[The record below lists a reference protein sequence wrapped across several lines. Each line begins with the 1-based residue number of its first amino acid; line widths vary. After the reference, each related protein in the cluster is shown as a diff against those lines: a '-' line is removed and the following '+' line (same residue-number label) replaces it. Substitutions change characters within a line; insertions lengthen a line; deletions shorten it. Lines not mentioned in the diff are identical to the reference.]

1 MGVGQL
7 SESDAVDALR
17 LPFSSS
23 RHARGSNRRAI
34 TLIWGIPV
42 YLNEGY
48 DQRPWVVRM
57 KNGPELLPAQELP
70 CCLEPA
76 CEPLAVLR

>member
-34 TLIWGIPV
+34 TLIWGIPASTMGK
-42 YLNEGY
+42 N
-48 DQRPWVVRM
+48 QRSATYGGLYAGKPLTWCWRFV
-57 KNGPELLPAQELP
+57 QE
-70 CCLEPA
+70 
-76 CEPLAVLR
+76 RR

>member
-34 TLIWGIPV
+34 TLIWGIPA
-42 YLNEGY
+42 ER
-48 DQRPWVVRM
+48 RPV
-57 KNGPELLPAQELP
+57 
-70 CCLEPA
+70 
-76 CEPLAVLR
+76 

>member
-1 MGVGQL
+1 MRVGQL

-34 TLIWGIPV
+34 TLIWGIPACSTGGAAPGLHRAIR
-42 YLNEGY
+42 YFFI
-48 DQRPWVVRM
+48 
-57 KNGPELLPAQELP
+57 LLKQ
-70 CCLEPA
+70 
-76 CEPLAVLR
+76 

>member
-42 YLNEGY
+42 KENQPTLRRDLE
-48 DQRPWVVRM
+48 VAFS
-57 KNGPELLPAQELP
+57 PA
-70 CCLEPA
+70 
-76 CEPLAVLR
+76 RN

>member
-34 TLIWGIPV
+34 TLIWGIPAK
-42 YLNEGY
+42 G
-48 DQRPWVVRM
+48 DQYEYGNPSLA
-57 KNGPELLPAQELP
+57 G
-70 CCLEPA
+70 EP
-76 CEPLAVLR
+76 

>member
-17 LPFSSS
+17 LHFYSS

-34 TLIWGIPV
+34 TLIWGIPA
-42 YLNEGY
+42 N
-48 DQRPWVVRM
+48 M
-57 KNGPELLPAQELP
+57 S
-70 CCLEPA
+70 
-76 CEPLAVLR
+76 LAHDLGRTA

>member
-17 LPFSSS
+17 LPFYSS

-34 TLIWGIPV
+34 TLIWGIPGERGMYQSGQWGSV
-42 YLNEGY
+42 LC
-48 DQRPWVVRM
+48 
-57 KNGPELLPAQELP
+57 LLARLIHRAWR
-70 CCLEPA
+70 L
-76 CEPLAVLR
+76 

>member
-17 LPFSSS
+17 LPFYSS
-23 RHARGSNRRAI
+23 RYARGSNRRAI

-42 YLNEGY
+42 ESTGIRTVMGSSGVN
-48 DQRPWVVRM
+48 RPPRGRRLGRGRHFWTFTLVRGVVT
-57 KNGPELLPAQELP
+57 L
-70 CCLEPA
+70 
-76 CEPLAVLR
+76 

>member
-34 TLIWGIPV
+34 TLIWGIPAKSYFLRNQLV
-42 YLNEGY
+42 WRNTDDLG
-48 DQRPWVVRM
+48 RRSSTA
-57 KNGPELLPAQELP
+57 G
-70 CCLEPA
+70 
-76 CEPLAVLR
+76 LAHS

>member
-1 MGVGQL
+1 MRVGQL

-34 TLIWGIPV
+34 TLIWGIP
-42 YLNEGY
+42 
-48 DQRPWVVRM
+48 
-57 KNGPELLPAQELP
+57 A
-70 CCLEPA
+70 
-76 CEPLAVLR
+76 

>member
-23 RHARGSNRRAI
+23 RHAGGSNRRAI
-34 TLIWGIPV
+34 TLIWGIP
-42 YLNEGY
+42 
-48 DQRPWVVRM
+48 
-57 KNGPELLPAQELP
+57 A
-70 CCLEPA
+70 
-76 CEPLAVLR
+76 